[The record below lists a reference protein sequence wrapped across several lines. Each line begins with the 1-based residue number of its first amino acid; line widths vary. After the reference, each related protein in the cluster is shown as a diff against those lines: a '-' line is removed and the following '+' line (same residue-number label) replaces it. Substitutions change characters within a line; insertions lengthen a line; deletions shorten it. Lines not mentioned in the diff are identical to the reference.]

1 MEPFTRGMLVAATYK
16 SNRPTRHHQPTSTT
30 LEPIDETPE
39 IELTTAMNMNDTIN
53 NINADGY
60 NINISSTVMPT
71 LNGSLQQVG
80 IYKTPSIFIH

>member
-1 MEPFTRGMLVAATYK
+1 MESFTRGMLVAGGTYK

-39 IELTTAMNMNDTIN
+39 IELTTPINMNDTI

-60 NINISSTVMPT
+60 NMNISSTVMPT

-80 IYKTPSIFIH
+80 IYKTPSIFL